1 MKRIFTL
8 LAFIGLAVT
17 GCTLAPNYQQP
28 AAPVAQTFPENSAQ
42 KNSSDATN
50 AVADIGW
57 REFYHDPRLQQL
69 IGLALTNNRDLRVAV
84 LNVEVSQAQY
94 RIQRANLFPQI
105 DATGGY
111 ERQRMANYEL
121 SPGQNNV
128 SSQYS
133 LGIGTTSYE
142 LDLFGRIRSLKAQ
155 ALETYFAT
163 EAAARNSHIALVAEI
178 ADQYLTE
185 LELDDQLAVARQTLA
200 SVQAAYDLNKQSYD
214 AGNIS
219 ELDLRTAE
227 AQVETAKVSIASYEQ
242 QRNQADNAL
251 VLLVGETLP
260 TNLAPVQPLAA
271 QKILADLPA
280 GLPSDLLQRRPDI
293 LEAEHQLKA
302 ANANIGAARAAFFPT
317 IKITANA
324 GVSSE
329 QLSQLFASGSGTWLF
344 NPQITLP
351 IFEAGQ
357 NKANLD
363 VANLNKKIEIANY
376 EKAIQTAFRE
386 VADALTAKHFLAE
399 QLAGQEKL
407 VAAEQ
412 SRFDLSTARY
422 RNGVD
427 SYLTVLSAQQ
437 DLYNAQQNLVT
448 LQFSRLSNL
457 VSLYQALGG
466 GWNEQSATP
475 QNTDFWAT
483 GRISLQN
490 NTRGLSQ

>member
-1 MKRIFTL
+1 
-8 LAFIGLAVT
+8 
-17 GCTLAPNYQQP
+17 
-28 AAPVAQTFPENSAQ
+28 
-42 KNSSDATN
+42 
-50 AVADIGW
+50 
-57 REFYHDPRLQQL
+57 
-69 IGLALTNNRDLRVAV
+69 
-84 LNVEVSQAQY
+84 
-94 RIQRANLFPQI
+94 
-105 DATGGY
+105 
-111 ERQRMANYEL
+111 
-121 SPGQNNV
+121 
-128 SSQYS
+128 
-133 LGIGTTSYE
+133 
-142 LDLFGRIRSLKAQ
+142 
-155 ALETYFAT
+155 
-163 EAAARNSHIALVAEI
+163 
-178 ADQYLTE
+178 
-185 LELDDQLAVARQTLA
+185 
-200 SVQAAYDLNKQSYD
+200 LNKQSYD

-363 VANLNKKIEIANY
+363 VANLNKKIEIADY

-457 VSLYQALGG
+457 ISLYQALGG
-466 GWNEQSATP
+466 GWNEQTATP
-475 QNTDFWAT
+475 QNTDFQAT

>member
-1 MKRIFTL
+1 MKRLCTA
-8 LAFIGLAVT
+8 LALIGLAAT
-17 GCTLAPNYQQP
+17 GCTLAPNYQRP
-28 AAPVAQTFPENSAQ
+28 AAPVAPTFPGNSEISRA
-42 KNSSDATN
+42 ATN

-57 REFYHDPRLQQL
+57 REFFRDPRLQQL

-94 RIQRANLFPQI
+94 RIQRANLYPQI
-105 DATGGY
+105 EATGGY
-111 ERQRMANYEL
+111 ERQRLANYDL
-121 SPGQNNV
+121 VPGESAVN
-128 SSQYS
+128 SQYS

-142 LDLFGRIRSLKAQ
+142 LDLFGRIRSLRAQ

-163 EAAARNSHIALVAEI
+163 GAARRNTHIALVAEI

-200 SVQAAYDLNKQSYD
+200 SVQSAYDLNRQSYD
-214 AGNIS
+214 AGTIS

-227 AQVETAKVSIASYEQ
+227 AQVETARVSIASYEQ
-242 QRNQADNAL
+242 QRNQAENAL

-260 TNLAPVQPLAA
+260 TNLPPVRPLAA
-271 QKILADLPA
+271 QKILADLPP

-317 IKITANA
+317 VKITANA

-329 QLSQLFASGSGTWLF
+329 QVSQLFASGSGTWLF

-363 VANLNKKIEIANY
+363 VANLNKRIEIADY

-386 VADALTAKHFLAE
+386 VADDLTAKHFLAE
-399 QLAGQEKL
+399 QITGQEKL

-412 SRFDLSTARY
+412 SRLDLADARY
-422 RNGVD
+422 RNGLD

-437 DLYNAQQNLVT
+437 DLYSARQNLVT
-448 LQFSRLSNL
+448 LQYSRLANL

-466 GWNEQSATP
+466 GWNERSATRDDALKP
-475 QNTDFWAT
+475 ENH
-483 GRISLQN
+483 
-490 NTRGLSQ
+490 

>member
-1 MKRIFTL
+1 MFIL
-8 LAFIGLAVT
+8 LAFMVVTAT
-17 GCTLAPNYQQP
+17 GCTLAPNYQRP
-28 AAPVAQTFPENSAQ
+28 AAPVAQTFPENSAPG
-42 KNSSDATN
+42 NSRRATN
-50 AVADIGW
+50 FVADIGW
-57 REFYHDPRLQQL
+57 RDFFRDPRLQQL
-69 IGLALTNNRDLRVAV
+69 ISLALTNNRDLRVAV

-94 RIQRANLFPQI
+94 RIQRANLLPQI

-111 ERQRMANYEL
+111 TRQRLPGYEL
-121 SPGQNNV
+121 FPGESTIN
-128 SSQYS
+128 SQYS
-133 LGIGTTSYE
+133 VSVGTTSYE

-155 ALETYFAT
+155 ALENYLAT
-163 EAAARNSHIALVAEI
+163 AEARRNAHIALVAEI
-178 ADQYLTE
+178 ANQYLTE
-185 LELDDQLAVARQTLA
+185 VELEDELTVARQTLA
-200 SVQAAYDLNKQSYD
+200 SVQTAYDLNQRSYD

-227 AQVETAKVSIASYEQ
+227 AQVETANVSIASYEQ

-251 VLLVGETLP
+251 ILLVGETLP
-260 TNLAPVQPLAA
+260 TNLPPVQPLAA

-280 GLPSDLLQRRPDI
+280 GLPSDLLRHRPDI
-293 LEAEHQLKA
+293 LEAEHALKA
-302 ANANIGAARAAFFPT
+302 ANANIGAARAAFFPA

-324 GVSSE
+324 GFSSQ
-329 QLSQLFASGSGTWLF
+329 QLSQLFASGSDTWLF

-399 QLAGQEKL
+399 QIAGQQQL
-407 VAAEQ
+407 VTAEQ

-437 DLYNAQQNLVT
+437 DLYNAQQNLVI

-457 VSLYQALGG
+457 VSLYQSLGG
-466 GWNEQSATP
+466 GWNE
-475 QNTDFWAT
+475 
-483 GRISLQN
+483 
-490 NTRGLSQ
+490 

>member
-1 MKRIFTL
+1 L
-8 LAFIGLAVT
+8 
-17 GCTLAPNYQQP
+17 
-28 AAPVAQTFPENSAQ
+28 EN
-42 KNSSDATN
+42 
-50 AVADIGW
+50 
-57 REFYHDPRLQQL
+57 
-69 IGLALTNNRDLRVAV
+69 
-84 LNVEVSQAQY
+84 
-94 RIQRANLFPQI
+94 
-105 DATGGY
+105 
-111 ERQRMANYEL
+111 
-121 SPGQNNV
+121 
-128 SSQYS
+128 
-133 LGIGTTSYE
+133 
-142 LDLFGRIRSLKAQ
+142 
-155 ALETYFAT
+155 YFAT
-163 EAAARNSHIALVAEI
+163 AEARRNAHISLVAEI
-178 ADQYLTE
+178 ADQYLNE

-200 SVQAAYDLNKQSYD
+200 SVQSAYDLNKQSYD

-242 QRNQADNAL
+242 QRNQANNAL

-260 TNLAPVQPLAA
+260 TNLPPVQPLAA

-293 LEAEHQLKA
+293 LEAEHELKA

-324 GVSSE
+324 GVSSD
-329 QLSQLFASGSGTWLF
+329 QLAQLFASGSGTWLF

-386 VADALTAKHFLAE
+386 VADALTAKHFLAV
-399 QLAGQEKL
+399 QIAGQERL

-412 SRFDLSTARY
+412 SRYDLADARY

-466 GWNEQSATP
+466 GWNE
-475 QNTDFWAT
+475 
-483 GRISLQN
+483 
-490 NTRGLSQ
+490 